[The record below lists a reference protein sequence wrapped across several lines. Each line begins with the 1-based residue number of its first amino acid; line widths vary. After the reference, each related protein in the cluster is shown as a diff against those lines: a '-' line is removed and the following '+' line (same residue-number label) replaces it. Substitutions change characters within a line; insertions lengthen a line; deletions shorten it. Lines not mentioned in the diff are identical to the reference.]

1 MYVYAY
7 VDIDID
13 IHRNSCGIKL
23 KCIPHCKMSIPLNK
37 GDSMRQDIQKERK
50 GQVFRI
56 VKRIPDTPPKDI
68 SPQEVQRGL
77 LETMIHF
84 LFSKSHFHS
93 GRLLGTSIRS

>member
-50 GQVFRI
+50 GQV
-56 VKRIPDTPPKDI
+56 P
-68 SPQEVQRGL
+68 
-77 LETMIHF
+77 
-84 LFSKSHFHS
+84 
-93 GRLLGTSIRS
+93 

>member
-13 IHRNSCGIKL
+13 IHRDTCGIKL

-56 VKRIPDTPPKDI
+56 VKRIPDTPQKTYLPRK
-68 SPQEVQRGL
+68 
-77 LETMIHF
+77 
-84 LFSKSHFHS
+84 SKEAC
-93 GRLLGTSIRS
+93 